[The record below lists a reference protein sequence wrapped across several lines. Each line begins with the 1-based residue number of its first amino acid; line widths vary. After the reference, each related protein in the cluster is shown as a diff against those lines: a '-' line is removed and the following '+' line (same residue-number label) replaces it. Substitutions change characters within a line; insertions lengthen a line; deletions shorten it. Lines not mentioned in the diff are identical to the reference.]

1 MHPND
6 IDLKRSRL
14 NIYSTEI
21 VVNHKSFFLL
31 LFLALKWHKGCPVDQ
46 PLIFLKYCAYK
57 LSVQLFKLAV
67 KKGIEIA
74 ELYVLILGLSRAPN

>member
-14 NIYSTEI
+14 NSYSTEI
-21 VVNHKSFFLL
+21 VVNHIFFK
-31 LFLALKWHKGCPVDQ
+31 FLALKWHKGCPVDQ

-74 ELYVLILGLSRAPN
+74 ELYVLIPGLLWAPN